1 MAVEEIHK
9 TITILVSYADGKP
22 KFLTARDR
30 QFKEWIFI
38 TGGCRRS
45 EVSNPLRCAL
55 RELREETR
63 GIINLR
69 KGDYNHF
76 KFSTATSVIYNVY
89 IIEFN
94 VSHLEQNNIVKK
106 FNSLKKDMDV
116 IKNKKLPYRR
126 TWDENDAISFDTL
139 EEYNRRPNK
148 WNLITDNVINNPDF
162 YATLNSQTSQT
173 FNYT

>member
-1 MAVEEIHK
+1 
-9 TITILVSYADGKP
+9 
-22 KFLTARDR
+22 
-30 QFKEWIFI
+30 
-38 TGGCRRS
+38 
-45 EVSNPLRCAL
+45 
-55 RELREETR
+55 
-63 GIINLR
+63 
-69 KGDYNHF
+69 
-76 KFSTATSVIYNVY
+76 VIYNVY

-94 VSHLEQNNIVKK
+94 VSHLEQINIVKK